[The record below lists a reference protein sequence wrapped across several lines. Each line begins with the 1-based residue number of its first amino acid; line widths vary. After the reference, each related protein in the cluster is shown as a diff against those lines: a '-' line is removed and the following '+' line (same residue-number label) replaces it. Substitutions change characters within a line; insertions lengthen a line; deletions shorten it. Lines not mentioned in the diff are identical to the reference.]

1 MAGKIG
7 EWFCNALEINSP
19 SKVMMRLS
27 ESVPEGVAEGMIKG
41 LPYIQR
47 AGNEMTN
54 AIKNIKMPHDISVQP
69 IQSAPAMSQP
79 QTPIN
84 VTVYSVLDGKIVSK
98 SIQKD
103 ITQAQAA
110 NMRMK
115 GVLI

>member
-1 MAGKIG
+1 MAGNIAK
-7 EWFCNALEINSP
+7 WFGGTLDIHSP
-19 SKVMMRLS
+19 SRVMEDLA
-27 ESVPEGVAEGMIKG
+27 EWVPIGVAESMIKG

-54 AIKNIKMPHDISVQP
+54 AIKNIKIPHDISVQP

-98 SIQKD
+98 SVQKD
-103 ITQAQAA
+103 ITKTQTAA
-110 NMRMK
+110 MRAK
-115 GVLI
+115 GALV

>member
-1 MAGKIG
+1 
-7 EWFCNALEINSP
+7 
-19 SKVMMRLS
+19 
-27 ESVPEGVAEGMIKG
+27 
-41 LPYIQR
+41 
-47 AGNEMTN
+47 
-54 AIKNIKMPHDISVQP
+54 MPRDISVKP

-98 SIQKD
+98 SVQKD

>member
-1 MAGKIG
+1 
-7 EWFCNALEINSP
+7 
-19 SKVMMRLS
+19 
-27 ESVPEGVAEGMIKG
+27 
-41 LPYIQR
+41 
-47 AGNEMTN
+47 
-54 AIKNIKMPHDISVQP
+54 
-69 IQSAPAMSQP
+69 MSQP

-98 SIQKD
+98 SVQKD